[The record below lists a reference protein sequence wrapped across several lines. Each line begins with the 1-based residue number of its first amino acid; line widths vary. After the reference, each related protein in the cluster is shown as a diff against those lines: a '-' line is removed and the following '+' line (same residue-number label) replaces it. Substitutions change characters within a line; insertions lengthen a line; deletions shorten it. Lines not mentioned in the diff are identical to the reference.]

1 MINQPGNWSG
11 QQDLNLR
18 PAVPKTAA
26 LPGCAIPRSAGNGYM
41 LRLLPARRSASLA
54 APRNRIAARSTT
66 AAEDRAGHAVAGRD
80 AVLARG
86 AGDHLKHGA
95 HRATGGDE
103 AVRERLGTFGDAQD
117 VAVAGDEDHVERD
130 VGVVHPEGHRP
141 VLLEIEQHAVAVR
154 QLLAE
159 HEAAGALVLVGGKFD
174 CEGVDAALADDL
186 DGRLA
191 GSLHRRSG
199 DDGDHGNGGEQR
211 GRRPQ
216 PKRESACNSSDKGRR

>member
-1 MINQPGNWSG
+1 MGN
-11 QQDLNLR
+11 
-18 PAVPKTAA
+18 A
-26 LPGCAIPRSAGNGYM
+26 
-41 LRLLPARRSASLA
+41 
-54 APRNRIAARSTT
+54 
-66 AAEDRAGHAVAGRD
+66 AVAAD
-80 AVLARG
+80 
-86 AGDHLKHGA
+86 K
-95 HRATGGDE
+95 
-103 AVRERLGTFGDAQD
+103 
-117 VAVAGDEDHVERD
+117 DHVERD
-130 VGVVHPEGHRP
+130 VGVVHPEGYRP

-174 CEGVDAALADDL
+174 REGVDAALADDL

-191 GSLHRRSG
+191 GSLRRRSS